1 MKKEYKK
8 EVLILFGKRLK
19 ELRLQQGLSLRELSR
34 ECDIDNSK
42 ISKIEQGKVEIR
54 FYTIVELAAGLK
66 VHPNELFK
74 FDHEWRD
81 EAFE

>member
-1 MKKEYKK
+1 M
-8 EVLILFGKRLK
+8 FGKHLK

-66 VHPNELFK
+66 VHPLELFK

-81 EAFE
+81 EAFK